1 MIEVPSGQKVTL
13 LDVIMNVPGPEG
25 LAARFRFL
33 APGIARDGGGVDAE
47 AAAGDMDFLCQSYA
61 LDRIS
66 NLGPVPAQIIISMSD
81 VDVPFGETRPEAT
94 QFFNSYSIAEGV
106 CVWDVY

>member
-1 MIEVPSGQKVTL
+1 MCRGPKGWRRGSGFWRRGSRGT
-13 LDVIMNVPGPEG
+13 
-25 LAARFRFL
+25 
-33 APGIARDGGGVDAE
+33 GGGVDAE